1 MDTMLK
7 EKRKPYLLALGLII
21 GLIIL
26 DQATKWLIVDIM
38 ALGQSETVIPS
49 LLYITSH
56 RNTGAA
62 WGMFDGQIV
71 FFTIITILALGLFIF
86 IGKDIDFKEKRFFT
100 YAIVLLIAGTIG
112 NFIDRISLGYV
123 IDFIDVYI
131 FSYDFPIF
139 NVADM
144 CLTIGMVFLGI
155 DILLLDPKRK
165 EAYDANKDIYD

>member
-1 MDTMLK
+1 MDNVQK
-7 EKRKPYLLALGLII
+7 EKRKPYLLALAFIVS
-21 GLIIL
+21 LIIL
-26 DQATKWLIVDIM
+26 DQVTKWLIVGLMD
-38 ALGQSETVIPS
+38 LGQSEMVIPS

-62 WGMFDGQIV
+62 WGMFAGEMV
-71 FFTIITILALGLFIF
+71 FFSIITVIALGLFIF
-86 IGKDIDFKEKRFFT
+86 IGKDIDFKNKKFFS

-155 DILLLDPKRK
+155 DILLLEPKRK